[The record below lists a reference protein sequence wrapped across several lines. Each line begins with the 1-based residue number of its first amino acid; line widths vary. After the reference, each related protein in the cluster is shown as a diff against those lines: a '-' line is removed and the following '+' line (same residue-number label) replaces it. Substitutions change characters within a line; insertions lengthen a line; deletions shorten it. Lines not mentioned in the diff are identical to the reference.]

1 MILDGSL
8 RAKLADFGSGRRG
21 SPRLLSVERASQIFS
36 EGNRFLRFY
45 LLCSRLSFEKLGQAI
60 APESDHTEEGEG
72 ALHSASKDARMLV
85 AFECIKRY

>member
-1 MILDGSL
+1 ME
-8 RAKLADFGSGRRG
+8 R